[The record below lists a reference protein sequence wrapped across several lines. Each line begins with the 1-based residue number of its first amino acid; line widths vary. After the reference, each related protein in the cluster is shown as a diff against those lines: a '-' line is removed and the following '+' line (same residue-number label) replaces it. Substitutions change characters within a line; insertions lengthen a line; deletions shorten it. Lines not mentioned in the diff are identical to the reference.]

1 MIAVS
6 VEWPR
11 WVQWGWPMGAR
22 RDVVLLN
29 AGLALTTANAAGDLG
44 EGIAMA
50 AESIDSSRA
59 RRVLEELVAFTWK
72 LPR

>member
-1 MIAVS
+1 
-6 VEWPR
+6 
-11 WVQWGWPMGAR
+11 MGAR

-50 AESIDSSRA
+50 AESIDSSWA
-59 RRVLEELVAFTWK
+59 RRVLVELVAFT
-72 LPR
+72 